1 MWRNTTIQ
9 HMKKAGLSI
18 MVITAIAMIAFT
30 IIFYHPVTDNAVD
43 SGGFWA
49 YMYGPVSVPW
59 PTYGSGVVF
68 LMGLTLYMSSWE
80 QKARRYN

>member
-1 MWRNTTIQ
+1 
-9 HMKKAGLSI
+9 
-18 MVITAIAMIAFT
+18 
-30 IIFYHPVTDNAVD
+30 
-43 SGGFWA
+43 
-49 YMYGPVSVPW
+49 VPW

>member
-1 MWRNTTIQ
+1 
-9 HMKKAGLSI
+9 MKKAGLTI

-30 IIFYHPVTDNAVD
+30 IIFNHGTTDNSVD

-49 YMYGPVSVPW
+49 YMYGTFSVPW
-59 PTYGSGVVF
+59 PTYSAGVVF

-80 QKARRYN
+80 QKAQRYN

>member
-1 MWRNTTIQ
+1 
-9 HMKKAGLSI
+9 MKKAGLTI
-18 MVITAIAMIAFT
+18 MVITAIAMIVFT
-30 IIFYHPVTDNAVD
+30 IMFYHPVTDNAVD

-49 YMYGPVSVPW
+49 YMYGAVSVPW